1 MATWILTLAAASLV
15 VSKLPKTK
23 HSNPFNMSVF
33 VASIYGIPTQ
43 KQTKTSPNYVYITI
57 ISTNGPSITGCPH
70 GSVNDRDKPSIH
82 WYTSLGFFSLLAICW
97 LKTSSK
103 HQTFLQDRCHPQTT
117 PATRTGWST
126 TSAAWHLPSLV
137 RIFVGANKKHAK
149 KKSNCLN
156 FKSYVFF
163 GWPPFFWENGRSR
176 PKNNFKPCFPLAAI
190 PSHHLPSPIPWSV
203 LTACIQARKQNSQI
217 SESTT
222 WAANSL
228 AGLTPG
234 KRDVS
239 DWNSGSSFSACF
251 HDILSLWF
259 NFGWKI
265 ATPEAPKT
273 ATVWLLFRTKLT
285 HWCWTDSA
293 HHHDT
298 MTIWNNCFQ

>member
-1 MATWILTLAAASLV
+1 MYSYMHKWTLMVPSFTGINLGYIGTLPSV
-15 VSKLPKTK
+15 FSPYRESVGWKLP
-23 HSNPFNMSVF
+23 
-33 VASIYGIPTQ
+33 
-43 KQTKTSPNYVYITI
+43 
-57 ISTNGPSITGCPH
+57 
-70 GSVNDRDKPSIH
+70 
-82 WYTSLGFFSLLAICW
+82 
-97 LKTSSK
+97 SSK

-137 RIFVGANKKHAK
+137 RIFWGQKKNMPK
-149 KKSNCLN
+149 TYPIVSSLN
-156 FKSYVFF
+156 PMYFWLV
-163 GWPPFFWENGRSR
+163 PFFLENGRSTS
-176 PKNNFKPCFPLAAI
+176 NIFKPCFSLAAI
-190 PSHHLPSPIPWSV
+190 PSHHLPSPILWSV

-239 DWNSGSSFSACF
+239 DWNSGSSFSACL

-265 ATPEAPKT
+265 ATPKAPKI
-273 ATVWLLFRTKLT
+273 ATVWLLF
-285 HWCWTDSA
+285 
-293 HHHDT
+293 
-298 MTIWNNCFQ
+298 